1 MGNYVRAIFFI
12 VVVLFLI
19 IFGIK
24 NSQTV
29 DLNYFGMKAIALPLY
44 AVIFISILIG
54 ILGGMLVGFGG
65 RMELKR
71 RIRTLEKEGRVLEK
85 KVTQG
90 KESDRPMEH
99 VPGDKEE
106 EG

>member
-1 MGNYVRAIFFI
+1 MGNYIRAIFFI

-19 IFGIK
+19 TFGIK

-29 DLNYFGMKAIALPLY
+29 DLNYFGMKAIAFPLY
-44 AVIFISILIG
+44 GLIFISILIG
-54 ILGGMLVGFGG
+54 ILGGMLVGFSG
-65 RMELKR
+65 RIELKR
-71 RIRTLEKEGRVLEK
+71 RIRTLKKESRVLEK
-85 KVTQG
+85 EVPQG